1 MTEEHGRA
9 DNVSS
14 GTTVDPKKS
23 IGADSK
29 RIAIAVGEPFW
40 LFSV

>member
-29 RIAIAVGEPFW
+29 GEPRW
-40 LFSV
+40 LLSV